1 MKIRLEHT
9 KDGHDKYWEFC
20 TIKGTRLS
28 LVTWGPKGVTTSRR
42 PKIGG
47 RQIIKT
53 DDAKRKQKKKMSD
66 GYEIKYS
73 GDDVV
78 HKIAL
83 PKNTECM
90 LVFNDGRDQRFVTE
104 VEAKFDSSDVEQ
116 ISSMSI
122 DDTVTFIMPA
132 NNRNVTKLLVAG
144 KLLQFLEK

>member
-1 MKIRLEHT
+1 
-9 KDGHDKYWEFC
+9 
-20 TIKGTRLS
+20 
-28 LVTWGPKGVTTSRR
+28 
-42 PKIGG
+42 
-47 RQIIKT
+47 
-53 DDAKRKQKKKMSD
+53 
-66 GYEIKYS
+66 
-73 GDDVV
+73 
-78 HKIAL
+78 
-83 PKNTECM
+83 M